1 MQVRYQFEATPA
13 RTLVAVFLALA
24 ALLVTGA
31 LGYSLGKANGAGHAT
46 AAPGHSVVL
55 PASQAAGQTL
65 DDYSFRYG
73 PADRTGA
80 LAASQVPGQVHGNS
94 SFPYGPADRAGG

>member
-1 MQVRYQFEATPA
+1 MPKPPARTLFLRPVIGQQDTRCKEMQVRCQFEATPA

-73 PADRTGA
+73 PADR
-80 LAASQVPGQVHGNS
+80 
-94 SFPYGPADRAGG
+94 